1 METPGNVVIVLY
13 KKGSNYKILLSRT
26 FCFLQFW
33 TVLQLWHFLHVD
45 ALTPIRLSWKNHVNI
60 VWVCFMFFVC
70 YFVPLETRV
79 QAQTATATGGCI
91 YTHTGLNNKTPMRF
105 WMRLRN
111 VLQWFI
117 WLCYDLAFT
126 KCPLWIK
133 WHFKCTFFFF
143 FFLMYQGLCLLS
155 CVKAAK
161 CWLCQCYSNVTG
173 IK

>member
-13 KKGSNYKILLSRT
+13 KKGSKYKILLSRT
-26 FCFLQFW
+26 FVSYSFELYFSSDISCMWMHRHPSDSRGKTMSTLCESVLCFLC
-33 TVLQLWHFLHVD
+33 V
-45 ALTPIRLSWKNHVNI
+45 ILS
-60 VWVCFMFFVC
+60 
-70 YFVPLETRV
+70 PLETRV

-91 YTHTGLNNKTPMRF
+91 YTHTGLNNKTLMRRF

-117 WLCYDLAFT
+117 WLCYDLAG
-126 KCPLWIK
+126 PLWIK
-133 WHFKCTFFFF
+133 WHFKCTFF